1 MTISDEVLNS
11 IKTTALN
18 AANSSQLTWES
29 TNKSSWTDYVATN
42 SSDGELNSTATY
54 QTETEWLHAHSMS
67 YDDSFNTAYV
77 ITYNDVVGDS

>member
-42 SSDGELNSTATY
+42 SS
-54 QTETEWLHAHSMS
+54 
-67 YDDSFNTAYV
+67 
-77 ITYNDVVGDS
+77 